1 MTKWIR
7 FYIQL
12 ILSVVLILV
21 LKWNFEGRPPLSK
34 IFLFHNSFLVAGLQ
48 ETESESFGSTDYGDV
63 EIGYDSLG
71 IPAIYAENEFSAAFG
86 VGYCHGRDRLF
97 QIEMLMRTVKGE
109 LCEIVG
115 PKALAVD
122 KFWTKFNFKT
132 KAIDWYAKLEK
143 IDPDE
148 YKRTE
153 AYAEGLNTYIDNLTH
168 DELPF
173 EFHLLGFEPSTFE
186 PWQIYLLLRYMS
198 WNLNYSTQD
207 LAYTNTKQGM
217 NPVVFKQY
225 YPNTNPYALP
235 ILAELENTD
244 SLLQEI
250 FNTSKKTDKKPASQK
265 EEVAIA
271 PDFYPADRAPKG
283 SNNWVV
289 SGSKTRSTHPILC
302 NDTHL
307 GLKLPSTWYE
317 VHIQVGKEYN
327 HGLSIPGS
335 PYVISGYNNSV
346 AWGMTNATW
355 DLTDFY
361 PVERGADGNFT
372 IAGKALKV
380 DSVLVTIK
388 IKGEDD
394 FEYMAYSTPHGV
406 LDSIEKSMYLVN
418 WVGLQE
424 SHEGIAFGKMLKAKS
439 IDDQFKALQ
448 YFTQPPQN
456 FVLADVA
463 GNIGLATCGAAAI
476 HPRITHGVS
485 TPIDADDYPKYLPM
499 NDILKVVNPEKGY
512 LSSAN
517 QDQVKGNLAAFL
529 SYSFTGSSRA
539 KRIDEVLRNGKH
551 IDQTFMANLQMDH
564 LDIEWEILKP
574 KLLKYVNKEAHTYLA
589 NWDGVCD
596 SASIAA
602 TLYVTMRYA
611 LLENLAQMAFKNT
624 PSFLPNSELV
634 INYIAQYDTLPGEK
648 GPVLVSKL
656 MTAAWETTQ
665 TKLTANFGE
674 KMYDWQYKQ
683 IHKTSIQHI
692 TSLEP
697 LSAAPF
703 PSFGDANTVNVAGGL
718 TVTHGPSMRTIIE
731 LKPNGN
737 EAWMMITGGQSGR
750 FESENYQDQIADFR
764 KGTYHKVKIFEAFDA
779 SNYVKTI
786 SFK

>member
-12 ILSVVLILV
+12 ILSIVLLVV

-34 IFLFHNSFLVAGLQ
+34 IFIFNNSFLVIGL
-48 ETESESFGSTDYGDV
+48 TEEIHESFGSSDYGSL

-71 IPAIYAENEFSAAFG
+71 IPSIFAENDLAAAFG

-97 QIEMLMRTVKGE
+97 QIEMLMRTVKGQ

-115 PKALAVD
+115 PKALTVD
-122 KFWTKFNFKT
+122 KFWSKFHFES
-132 KAIDWYAKLEK
+132 KAIEWYSKLET
-143 IDPDE
+143 IDPEE
-148 YKRTE
+148 YKRAE
-153 AYAEGLNTYIDNLTH
+153 AYAEGMNTYIESLNH

-186 PWQIYLLLRYMS
+186 PYQIYLLLRYMS

-207 LAYTNTKQGM
+207 LAYTSTKQGM
-217 NPVVFKQY
+217 NPIVFKQY
-225 YPNTNPYALP
+225 YPNSNPYALP
-235 ILAELENTD
+235 ILAELNNTD
-244 SLLQEI
+244 SLLQSI
-250 FNTSKKTDKKPASQK
+250 FNGPKKPVKESATPK
-265 EEVAIA
+265 EEVAHTSI
-271 PDFYPADRAPKG
+271 FPADRAPIG

-289 SGSKTRSTHPILC
+289 SGSKTRSKNPILC

-317 VHIQVGKEYN
+317 IHIQVGKEYC

-335 PYVISGYNNSV
+335 PYIISGFNNNV

-355 DLTDFY
+355 DLTDYY
-361 PVERGADGNFT
+361 PVETAEDGTFAL
-372 IAGKALKV
+372 AGKPLKV
-380 DSVLVTIK
+380 DSTLTTIK

-394 FEYMAYSTPHGV
+394 YEYMVYTSEHGV
-406 LDSIEKSMYLVN
+406 IDMIEKTNYLVN
-418 WVGLQE
+418 WIGMIE
-424 SHEGIAFGKMLKAKS
+424 SHESIAFGKLIKAKN
-439 IDDQFKALQ
+439 IEDQFVALS

-456 FVLADVA
+456 FVVADID
-463 GNIGLATCGAAAI
+463 GNIGLATCGSAAI
-476 HPRITHGVS
+476 HSRITHGVS
-485 TPIDADDYPKYLPM
+485 TPLDNDDYPVYTPM

-517 QDQVKGNLAAFL
+517 QDQVSGNLGAFL
-529 SYSFTGSSRA
+529 SYGFTGSSRA
-539 KRIDEVLRNGKH
+539 KRIDKVLRNGKH

-564 LDIEWEILKP
+564 QDIEWEILKP
-574 KLLKYVNKEAHTYLA
+574 KILKYVSKEAHTYLA

-602 TLYVTMRYA
+602 SLYVTMRYA

-624 PSFLPNSELV
+624 PTFLPNSELL
-634 INYIAQYDTLPGEK
+634 INYISQYDTLPGEK

-656 MTAAWETTQ
+656 MKASWETTKN
-665 TKLTANFGE
+665 KLKENLGE
-674 KMYDWQYKQ
+674 KMYDWHYKN
-683 IHKTSIQHI
+683 IHKTYIQHI
-692 TSLEP
+692 TALEA
-697 LSAAPF
+697 LSADPF

-731 LKPNGN
+731 LNPKGN
-737 EAWMMITGGQSGR
+737 NAWMMITGGQSGR
-750 FESENYQDQIADFR
+750 FENKNYQDQITDFR
-764 KGTYHKVKIFEAFDA
+764 KGTYHKIKLVDAFA
-779 SNYVKTI
+779 ESNYVKTI